1 MRRVLE
7 RAEASWRIDR
17 SALVIPPQMV
27 VSGREQQNISLVGD
41 DKWLLECAIARPTK
55 AHEACICFG
64 RIADA
69 DERELIREYLFLSL
83 NYDSRDNVRGRLG
96 VLKPGSL
103 MQVGNIIRHFLQEV
117 REAGLRLH
125 EIDQPWL
132 DQWLS
137 AKRHLA
143 PATLVYKILCVRRLA
158 LYTPSLSFRGIE
170 IAPWGNR
177 SATRIAGYRGG
188 RENVTPRIPEAI
200 CSATITE
207 SGRRQL

>member
-103 MQVGNIIRHFLQEV
+103 MQVGNIIRHFLQE
-117 REAGLRLH
+117 
-125 EIDQPWL
+125 
-132 DQWLS
+132 
-137 AKRHLA
+137 
-143 PATLVYKILCVRRLA
+143 
-158 LYTPSLSFRGIE
+158 
-170 IAPWGNR
+170 
-177 SATRIAGYRGG
+177 
-188 RENVTPRIPEAI
+188 
-200 CSATITE
+200 
-207 SGRRQL
+207 

>member
-125 EIDQPWL
+125 EIDQPWRI
-132 DQWLS
+132 S
-137 AKRHLA
+137 GC
-143 PATLVYKILCVRRLA
+143 P
-158 LYTPSLSFRGIE
+158 
-170 IAPWGNR
+170 R
-177 SATRIAGYRGG
+177 SGT
-188 RENVTPRIPEAI
+188 
-200 CSATITE
+200 SH
-207 SGRRQL
+207 RQLLSTRSSAYGDLRSIRPPCRSGESR

>member
-137 AKRHLA
+137 AKRTGNSCLQD
-143 PATLVYKILCVRRLA
+143 PLRTATCA
-158 LYTPSLSFRGIE
+158 LYALPVV
-170 IAPWGNR
+170 PGNR
-177 SATRIAGYRGG
+177 DSSLG
-188 RENVTPRIPEAI
+188 
-200 CSATITE
+200 
-207 SGRRQL
+207 

>member
-96 VLKPGSL
+96 AHRSMGA
-103 MQVGNIIRHFLQEV
+103 RT
-117 REAGLRLH
+117 RLPHSVH
-125 EIDQPWL
+125 E
-132 DQWLS
+132 
-137 AKRHLA
+137 
-143 PATLVYKILCVRRLA
+143 
-158 LYTPSLSFRGIE
+158 PS
-170 IAPWGNR
+170 
-177 SATRIAGYRGG
+177 
-188 RENVTPRIPEAI
+188 
-200 CSATITE
+200 
-207 SGRRQL
+207 